1 MQTQRAPIGRI
12 LNRAAL
18 VLGLGLAIH
27 TALPAQSSPTQTP
40 SHATRAEIERWA
52 EDAERDALSAKEDV
66 RDRKRFEAAAL
77 RERLRDGD
85 FQVGDRIILHVP
97 SDSALT
103 DTFVVR
109 AGRAIQLPGLEEIS
123 LNGVLR
129 SELEGYLTK
138 QISRYL
144 RDPRVEATS
153 LIRLAVLGEVVRP
166 GFFAMSS
173 DVLVSDAIMVAG
185 GPSAEADVNRI
196 SVRRGA
202 VELLRSDAVRQAMV
216 SGRTLDQL
224 HLRAGDEI
232 VVAERR
238 RRTFSGTLQIFTGVA
253 AVLVGV
259 LAVSR

>member
-1 MQTQRAPIGRI
+1 MQTTRATVGRL

-18 VLGLGLAIH
+18 ALGLGLAIP
-27 TALPAQSSPTQTP
+27 AVLPAQTSPSQAP
-40 SHATRAEIERWA
+40 SYATRAEIERWA
-52 EDAERDALSAKEDV
+52 DEAERDALTAPAETRES
-66 RDRKRFEAAAL
+66 KRFEASAL

-85 FQVGDRIILHVP
+85 FQVGDRIILRVP
-97 SDSALT
+97 SDSSLT

-109 AGRAIQLPGLEEIS
+109 AGRAIQLPGLAEIS

-138 QISRYL
+138 QIGRYL

-153 LIRLAVLGEVVRP
+153 LIRLAVLGQVVRP

-202 VELLRSDAVRQAMV
+202 VELLKPDAVRQAMV

-232 VVAERR
+232 VVAERKR
-238 RRTFSGTLQIFTGVA
+238 RSFSGALQVVTGVA
-253 AVLVGV
+253 AIAVGI
-259 LAVSR
+259 LAASR